1 MVMVTEHVEFM
12 NEISSINYG
21 DGPTHILHAVEHV
34 EFMKT
39 LEEDARERGER
50 RKEREAQG
58 RDHKKRGNTAGQFEN
73 AVTEFSV
80 ALRHTPWDISLY
92 TNRAQTQTTK
102 IKMCRH

>member
-1 MVMVTEHVEFM
+1 
-12 NEISSINYG
+12 
-21 DGPTHILHAVEHV
+21 
-34 EFMKT
+34 MKT

-58 RDHKKRGNTAGQFEN
+58 RDHKKRGNTAFRAGQFEN

-92 TNRAQTQTTK
+92 TNRALVCQTQSTK
-102 IKMCRH
+102 IKLHLFCVGI